1 MSPGRR
7 GPAAGAVVWDFDGT
21 LADTRRRNLTVTR
34 RILEQVTGEPPYGVD
49 ALSSAEA
56 YESANRRCANWRE
69 LYREVFGLDEEATDR
84 AGRLWTRYQLDDPTP
99 TPLFDG
105 VEDAVRRLSPLPQ
118 AVVSL
123 NSRANI
129 TEILGDRNLVSH
141 FDPIVGYEEAGL
153 RRQKPHPDAL
163 LLALE
168 EMPATGEGRIVYV
181 GDHET
186 DVRCVRAAKRA
197 LRDRGLDVSV
207 VSVAACF
214 VEGVE
219 PEGWAATPDHV
230 ARSPG
235 EVVDIVGAPEGAE

>member
-1 MSPGRR
+1 MS
-7 GPAAGAVVWDFDGT
+7 AAAAVVWDFDGT
-21 LADTRRRNLTVTR
+21 LADTRRRNLRVTR
-34 RILEQVTGEPPYGVD
+34 RILEEVTGEPPDEVA
-49 ALSSAEA
+49 ALSSVEA

-84 AGRLWTRYQLDDPTP
+84 AGRLWTRCQLDDPTP

-118 AVVSL
+118 AIVSL

-129 TEILGDRNLVSH
+129 REILRDRSLASH
-141 FDPIVGYEEAGL
+141 FDPIVGYEEADL

-186 DVRCVRAAKRA
+186 DVRCVRAANQA
-197 LRDRGLDVSV
+197 LEGRGREASV

-214 VEGVE
+214 VEGAE
-219 PEGWAATPDHV
+219 PWGWTATPHHV
-230 ARSPG
+230 VRDPG
-235 EVVDIVGAPEGAE
+235 EVVEIVGAPAGADG